1 MVMLFTDGSVNT
13 KLKIGY
19 GAFLS
24 INEEQCSP
32 PLFEPKIRL
41 KQFQDT
47 SSTKLELQVLLWAL
61 AEVEAEKITVY
72 TDSQNIIGL
81 NGRRSRLEG
90 NDYYSKNG
98 KQIKNH
104 ALYREFYEL
113 LDIKNVILKQV
124 KGHQSSRKK
133 APVDEVFSLVDRAS
147 RRALRHY
154 VASL

>member
-1 MVMLFTDGSVNT
+1 MVMLFTDGSVNA
-13 KLKIGY
+13 KLKLGY

-24 INEEQCSP
+24 VNEDQCL
-32 PLFEPKIRL
+32 PLLSEPKIRL
-41 KQFQDT
+41 KQFEDT

-61 AEVEAEKITVY
+61 AEVDAEKITVY

-81 NGRRSRLEG
+81 IGRRSRLEG

-104 ALYREFYEL
+104 VLYREFYKL

-124 KGHQSSRKK
+124 KGHQVSQKK
-133 APVDEVFSLVDRAS
+133 TPEDEVFSLVDRAS
-147 RRALRHY
+147 RRALRQY
-154 VASL
+154 VANL